1 MKAIVAGLPTINPE
15 FFCLLEEPVPFELSI
30 NLKNYLI
37 LGESSQEIRV
47 FLRELRELL
56 PENDLSSRRLFEAI
70 SQAPKSRS
78 TLRINDC
85 DINIEDHIDVVTK
98 LTGAEFEKFQND
110 MQMNAVRGDSR
121 SELFNR
127 NFSRLIMSTS
137 SICIVDKYFGN
148 QFSKD
153 DYKRSGAF
161 WALQEILKYDVP
173 LIRIL
178 TSPTDASKTKIDE
191 RLRELHLM
199 TNGETKL
206 EVYLGRAP
214 HNRHI
219 TFNFTG
225 GVTPYSIILDKG
237 LEIFQFENLRE
248 APGISEYNSV
258 AALSNE
264 SQVLNSHSS
273 FVKIDRSNKKSA

>member
-1 MKAIVAGLPTINPE
+1 MKAIVVGLPTINPE

-30 NLKNYLI
+30 NLKDYLI
-37 LGESSQEIRV
+37 LGESVQEVRI
-47 FLRELRELL
+47 FLRQLRELL
-56 PENDLSSRRLFEAI
+56 PENDISSRRLFEAI
-70 SQAPKSRS
+70 HKAPKSRS
-78 TLRINDC
+78 TLTSKDC
-85 DINIEDHIDVVTK
+85 DINIQDHNDIVAK
-98 LTGAEFEKFQND
+98 LTGTEFEKFQTNSR
-110 MQMNAVRGDSR
+110 MNAVRGDSR
-121 SELFNR
+121 FELFNR
-127 NFSRLIMSTS
+127 NFSRLLLSSS

-153 DYKRSGAF
+153 DFKKSGAF

-178 TSPTDASKTKIDE
+178 TSPIDASKTKIDE
-191 RLRELHLM
+191 RLQELHST

-225 GVTPYSIILDKG
+225 GVTPYSVILDKG
-237 LEIFQFENLRE
+237 LEIFQFENLKE
-248 APGISEYNSV
+248 APGISEYSSV

-264 SQVLNSHSS
+264 SQVFNSHSI
-273 FVKIDRSNKKSA
+273 FIKIDRLRKKTA